1 MSNRIVINVYDEDR
15 DTGSQK
21 LIYTDVVI
29 TSLSASEV
37 VDYFKVSEGF
47 SAQVIEG
54 QVLSFVD
61 FSCITLSTEDIINK
75 AKELP
80 LMDENPVIVLPSWCT
95 IHIKSETN
103 EELLTRS
110 AAELVYTYSRFECG
124 ASGFEAMVLWASNH
138 PWLMVFIGGVI
149 WDISKSIIVS
159 AFKII
164 RKMFGIKANKEY
176 ARRRKKL
183 VPFDSR
189 KFYDNFSKMINIDKS
204 DCQIVNLNRIRTN
217 YLEVN
222 VRTTFYEY
230 YEVKCTSRGNIIS
243 LNMIEV

>member
-15 DTGSQK
+15 DTGSQE

-61 FSCITLSTEDIINK
+61 FSCITVSTEDIIK
-75 AKELP
+75 KVKELP
-80 LMDENPVIVLPSWCT
+80 LDAEKPVVTLPGRCI

-103 EELLTRS
+103 EGVLSRS

-124 ASGFEAMVLWASNH
+124 ASGFAETVVQWAKDHPIAM
-138 PWLMVFIGGVI
+138 MFIGIYVGNLVN
-149 WDISKSIIVS
+149 
-159 AFKII
+159 AFW
-164 RKMFGIKANKEY
+164 NKLKFW
-176 ARRRKKL
+176 ACKKRRKGA
-183 VPFDSR
+183 FDFERNTPISFNPK
-189 KFYDNFSKMINIDKS
+189 KFQKNFSKMTNIEIFNFQLTGITPLHRGKH
-204 DCQIVNLNRIRTN
+204 IVS
-217 YLEVN
+217 
-222 VRTTFYEY
+222 VRTVKNKK
-230 YEVKCTSRGNIIS
+230 YEVTVKADGSILSYN
-243 LNMIEV
+243 EV

>member
-15 DTGSQK
+15 DTGSQE

-61 FSCITLSTEDIINK
+61 FSCITISTEDIINK

-124 ASGFEAMVLWASNH
+124 ASGFAETVVQWAMDHPIEMMLIGIPVGNFVNAFWRKLKFWAC
-138 PWLMVFIGGVI
+138 
-149 WDISKSIIVS
+149 K
-159 AFKII
+159 K
-164 RKMFGIKANKEY
+164 
-176 ARRRKKL
+176 RRKGAFEYERDTPISFNPK
-183 VPFDSR
+183 
-189 KFYDNFSKMINIDKS
+189 KFQKNFSKMTNIEIFNFQLTGITPLHRGKH
-204 DCQIVNLNRIRTN
+204 IVS
-217 YLEVN
+217 
-222 VRTTFYEY
+222 VRTVKNKK
-230 YEVKCTSRGNIIS
+230 YEVTVKADGSILSYN
-243 LNMIEV
+243 EV

>member
-1 MSNRIVINVYDEDR
+1 MYDEDR
-15 DTGSQK
+15 DTGSQE

-61 FSCITLSTEDIINK
+61 FSCITISTEDIINK

-124 ASGFEAMVLWASNH
+124 ASGFAETVVQWAKDHPIAM
-138 PWLMVFIGGVI
+138 MFIGIYVGNLVNAF
-149 WDISKSIIVS
+149 WSKLKFW
-159 AFKII
+159 ACK
-164 RKMFGIKANKEY
+164 K
-176 ARRRKKL
+176 RRKGAFEHEKNT
-183 VPFDSR
+183 PISFNPK
-189 KFYDNFSKMINIDKS
+189 KFQKNSHICKEKTAPGAGRLRF
-204 DCQIVNLNRIRTN
+204 
-217 YLEVN
+217 
-222 VRTTFYEY
+222 
-230 YEVKCTSRGNIIS
+230 
-243 LNMIEV
+243 